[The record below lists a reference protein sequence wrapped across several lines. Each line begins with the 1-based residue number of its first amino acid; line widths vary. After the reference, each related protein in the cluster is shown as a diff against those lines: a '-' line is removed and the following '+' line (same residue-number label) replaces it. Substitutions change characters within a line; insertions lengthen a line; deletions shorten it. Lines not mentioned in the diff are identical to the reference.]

1 MTVIRK
7 RYEGQLNELLKDLR
21 VLGLHTYSTIQKSIK
36 VLSDENITH
45 ARQIVKNDRTIN
57 QMEYDINEKV
67 VMLITRQQPIAKD
80 LRMMIATLKIA
91 SEFERIADNAANI
104 AKIRTRV
111 QITDRYIM
119 TRLETMGALAL
130 LMLKD
135 LYDATRNK
143 DLELVKEIIER
154 DIDIDDLYKQI
165 INTSYLIDNDPF
177 VAGQAHLVAR
187 YLERIGD
194 HVVNIAEQLYYFIT
208 GDRYESYTK

>member
-1 MTVIRK
+1 MGVIRK
-7 RYEGQLNELLKDLR
+7 RYEDQRQDLLKDLR
-21 VLGLHTYSTIQKSIK
+21 VLGLRTYNMIEKSIQ
-36 VLSDENITH
+36 VLSDKEITH
-45 ARQIVKNDRTIN
+45 ARHVIKSDTLIN

-67 VMLITRQQPIAKD
+67 VMLITKQQPIAKD
-80 LRMMIATLKIA
+80 LRLMIATLKIA
-91 SEFERIADNAANI
+91 SEFERMGDNAANI
-104 AKIRTRV
+104 AKIRTRA
-111 QITDRYIM
+111 QITDSYIT
-119 TRLETMGALAL
+119 TRLETMGHLAL

-135 LYDATRNK
+135 LYDAYRHT

-194 HVVNIAEQLYYFIT
+194 HIVNIAEQLYYFIT
-208 GDRYESYTK
+208 GERYESYTN